1 MKRSPTAATPL
12 TVLAPVRPGEEAEL
26 TAALDRMPRGEQ
38 SPFARLSSTHFAR
51 WVVVGEPGA
60 EFPGAPWPARRL
72 RMRYLLFTSTFNGTV
87 RDYLE
92 ELRVRL
98 GPEADGVW
106 GHCVNYPG
114 YHRAARFRRYLRHNS
129 LPVHMWYPAYQ
140 ATVPEVRTALD
151 LRNRH
156 IAFARYAQGRD
167 DKELLVAYVERFGSE

>member
-1 MKRSPTAATPL
+1 VKRSPTAATPL

-72 RMRYLLFTSTFNGTV
+72 RMRYLLFTSTFNGKV
-87 RDYLE
+87 GSYLE

-98 GPEADGVW
+98 GAQADQVW
-106 GHCVNYPG
+106 GHCVGYPG
-114 YHRAARFRRYLRHNS
+114 HHDPVRFRRYLRHNS
-129 LPVHMWYPAYQ
+129 VPVHLWYAAYQ

-151 LRNRH
+151 LRDRH
-156 IAFARYAQGRD
+156 IAFAQQAQGMC
-167 DKELLVAYVERFGSE
+167 DKQLLQAYVAHFGE